1 MRRKTP
7 VLIATVALAALA
19 ACGGEPTP
27 TPTPEESASATSS
40 PTPTPSPTPSGPV
53 RAPDDPNWTPNQ
65 LAAVQVIDRY
75 TQVFGA
81 MRRRLEPVD
90 YAVLSR
96 VVAEP
101 QFLADVNTLTRM
113 AAVDGRLEGGFL
125 TPVERLVGEET
136 TVDGHQQI
144 KVVQCNE
151 DAPDLKAY
159 QGGVEIDVGDP
170 RGEFEYVVRWFEAD
184 ALWRIVLKTY
194 LERSC

>member
-19 ACGGEPTP
+19 ACGGEPTS
-27 TPTPEESASATSS
+27 TPTPEASSVSAT
-40 PTPTPSPTPSGPV
+40 PTASRAPGPV
-53 RAPDDPNWTPNQ
+53 RAPDDPDWTPNQ

-75 TQVFGA
+75 TQVFGS
-81 MRRRLEPVD
+81 MRRHLEPVD
-90 YAVLSR
+90 YAALSR

-113 AAVDGRLEGGFL
+113 AAVDGRLEGGFI
-125 TPVERLVGEET
+125 TPVKRLVGEET
-136 TVDGHQQI
+136 TTVEGHQQI
-144 KVVQCNE
+144 KVVQCEE

-184 ALWRIVLKTY
+184 SVWRIVLKTD
-194 LERSC
+194 LERAC